1 MSRLSKELSIIP
13 TVARVLA
20 ALIYVGTAVG
30 FWAMFTFGPPGN
42 GAPPAA
48 KFALIFFAGIPLAI
62 NAAQGTVNADARRR
76 GMRYIMWTLLAI
88 SFPTRSASSLYL
100 SCAIHCPGVCP
111 NCSQLVKRICVP
123 PALRLQPGSGVPE
136 LQASRGAIVESL
148 PYVRHVAGRSGA
160 SRAGAPPPY
169 AGPAERVT
177 LSTTSVNEKAGAG
190 ELRAPVFSSVE
201 VANGYCA
208 NA

>member
-62 NAAQGTVNADARRR
+62 YTLLIGYVNADARRR

-88 SFPTRSASSLYL
+88 FIPN
-100 SCAIHCPGVCP
+100 AIGIIVYFILRDPLPRVCP
-111 NCSQLVKRICVP
+111 NCSQLVKAGFAFCPHCGYNLAPACPSCKRAVEPSWKVCPTCGTSLAGVAPAAPVP
-123 PALRLQPGSGVPE
+123 
-136 LQASRGAIVESL
+136 
-148 PYVRHVAGRSGA
+148 
-160 SRAGAPPPY
+160 PPPY
-169 AGPAERVT
+169 AGPQ
-177 LSTTSVNEKAGAG
+177 
-190 ELRAPVFSSVE
+190 
-201 VANGYCA
+201 

>member
-62 NAAQGTVNADARRR
+62 YTLLIGYVNADARRR

-88 SFPTRSASSLYL
+88 FIPN
-100 SCAIHCPGVCP
+100 AIGIIVYFILRDPLPRACP
-111 NCSQLVKRICVP
+111 NCSQMVKPGFAYCPHCGFNLEPACPACKRAVEPSWKICP
-123 PALRLQPGSGVPE
+123 TC
-136 LQASRGAIVESL
+136 
-148 PYVRHVAGRSGA
+148 GA
-160 SRAGAPPPY
+160 SLTGGATAASSPAPPY
-169 AGPAERVT
+169 AGPQ
-177 LSTTSVNEKAGAG
+177 
-190 ELRAPVFSSVE
+190 
-201 VANGYCA
+201 